1 MRTTQTETQYQ
12 AVRETEA
19 PENAANH
26 LRHIVRRDLARHFG
40 YERQPNPWR
49 AALAKKTFGPVFA
62 LRHYQYWAARRGPG
76 AALARAFFRLMHRW
90 ACGRL
95 GIDLPITTRIGGG
108 FRIIHGYGLVVNARA
123 EIGEDVTVFQG
134 VTIGQRDVI
143 RPEGRTTV
151 HARIGNRVTL
161 SPYAQIVGAMVG
173 DGATVAPLTVVHR
186 DVAAATVVG
195 GNPMK
200 ILKEDAMADVRYGQ
214 AS

>member
-1 MRTTQTETQYQ
+1 MRTAQTETQYQ
-12 AVRETEA
+12 AGA
-19 PENAANH
+19 PDTVAH
-26 LRHIVRRDLARHFG
+26 GLRQMVRRDLARHFG
-40 YERQPNPWR
+40 YERQPGAWR
-49 AALAKKTFGPVFA
+49 AALTKKTFSPVFT
-62 LRHYQYWAARRGPG
+62 LRHYQHWVGQSGPA

-95 GIDLPITTRIGGG
+95 GIDLPIVTRIGGG

-134 VTIGQRDVI
+134 VTIGQRDLV

-161 SPYAQIVGAMVG
+161 SPYAQIVGATVG

-186 DVAAATVVG
+186 DVEAATVVG
-195 GNPMK
+195 GNPMRV
-200 ILKEDAMADVRYGQ
+200 LKEDAVADVRYGHV
-214 AS
+214 S